1 MTKYKITG
9 WIIGEGMKIINNI
22 TEKLIDDMQ
31 TEVTENSKLSIA
43 AACFSVYAYKELKE
57 QLQSID
63 ELRFIFTSP
72 TFLSES
78 SGKEQREFY
87 IPRQKREKALHGNE
101 FEIRL
106 RNEFTQRT
114 ISKECADWIRKKA
127 RFKSNCTDETMPGF
141 IAVDNEHPTA
151 YAPVNGFT
159 RADLGCER
167 GGNMFSMINKIDA
180 PESKAYI
187 ALFNQLWSD
196 KYRLQDVTEEVLER
210 ITTAYR
216 ENSLEFLYFFAL
228 YNIFSD
234 FLENIS
240 EDDLPSDANGFK
252 ESLVWNK
259 LYTFQKDAV
268 LAIISKLEQYN
279 GCILADSVG
288 LGKTFTALAVI
299 KYYENRNLR
308 VLVLCPKK
316 LSDNWMTYKANYVN
330 NPIAGDR
337 LRYDVLYHTDLS
349 RSKGMS
355 GELDLSKL
363 NWGAYDLVVIDE
375 SHNFR
380 NGGSSNPEDGK
391 FNRYDY
397 LMEKVIRP
405 GARTRVLMLSAT
417 PVNNRFYDLR
427 NQLALAYEGNS
438 DTWRGKLNTDRSV
451 EEIFRNAQ
459 KAFNTWSEWD
469 VELRTTDKLMR
480 MLDFDFFEILD
491 AVTIARSR
499 RHIEKYYNVSEIGK
513 FPKRLPPISKRPPL
527 TDLEDTVTY
536 SEINE
541 MLLSLTLS
549 IYTPSNYIL
558 PSRMEKYAALNH
570 EGKNSLTQV
579 GREQGIRRLM
589 SINLL
594 KRLESSVHSF
604 LLTIKRIQDQ
614 ICSTLDTIAHYDPNL
629 TLELND
635 LTSTVDFDADDQE
648 SDLFSVGKKVK
659 IALED
664 MDYVTWKQDLEED
677 FNTLYVLVNTVS
689 KITPEHDSKLQIL
702 LDTIAQKIENPLNPG
717 NKKLIIFTAFS
728 DTAEYLY
735 DNVSRF
741 AQSEFGLNTALVTGS
756 VDGRTTV
763 PKFKADLNNVLTCFS
778 PISKDRASL
787 MPDGPDIDIL
797 IATDCISE
805 GQNLQDCDCLVNYD
819 IHWNP
824 VRLVQRFGRVDRI
837 GSRNDVIQMINFWP
851 DMQLDDYI
859 NLKARVETRM
869 KALVMTS
876 TGDDNLLSPEEQG
889 DLEYRRKQLQ
899 RLQTEVVDLEDM
911 GTGVSIT
918 DLGLNE
924 FRMELMEYSKHHPEL
939 ETCPGGISA
948 VAAAT
953 PDAPAGVVFVLKN
966 VHNEVNIDNRNRLH
980 PYYLVYLTEEGVT
993 VHGHLSPKDTL
1004 DAMRQLCR
1012 GKDKPI
1018 EALCRAFNEETD
1030 DGRNMAVYS
1039 SLLEDAVLS
1048 IVDAK
1053 EDSDL
1058 DSLFRSGGTSAL
1070 LSQVSGLDD
1079 FELIC
1084 FLVVKEDDSC

>member
-1 MTKYKITG
+1 
-9 WIIGEGMKIINNI
+9 MKIINNV
-22 TEKLIDDMQ
+22 TEKLADDLR
-31 TEVTENSKLSIA
+31 VTIRPGSRVSIA
-43 AACFSVYAYKELKE
+43 AACFSIYAYEELRAQFE
-57 QLQSID
+57 TLD

-72 TFLSES
+72 TFL
-78 SGKEQREFY
+78 KEKPQKTQREFY
-87 IPRQKREKALHGNE
+87 IPRLSREKTLHGSE

-106 RNEFTQRT
+106 RNEFSQKA
-114 ISKECADWIRKKA
+114 ISHEFAQWIRKKA
-127 RFKSNCTDETMPGF
+127 VFKSNCTDDGMPGF
-141 IAVDNEHPTA
+141 LTLDGFDQIA
-151 YAPVNGFT
+151 YAPINGLT

-167 GGNMFSMINKIDA
+167 GKNLFSMINRIDA
-180 PESKAYI
+180 PESKAYLK
-187 ALFNQLWSD
+187 LFDQLWAD
-196 KYRLQDVTEEVLER
+196 KQRLKDVTNEVLES
-210 ITTAYR
+210 ITAAFQ
-216 ENSLEFLYFFAL
+216 ENSPEFLYFFAL
-228 YNIFSD
+228 YNIFND
-234 FLENIS
+234 FLENVS
-240 EDDLPSDANGFK
+240 ADNLPNGANGFK
-252 ESLVWNK
+252 ESQVWNK
-259 LYTFQKDAV
+259 LYAFQKDAV

-316 LSDNWMTYKANYVN
+316 LSDNWLTYKANYVN

-349 RSKGMS
+349 REKGMS
-355 GELDLSKL
+355 GEIDLSKL
-363 NWGAYDLVVIDE
+363 NWSAYDLVVIDE

-380 NGGSSNPEDGK
+380 NGGNSNQDDGK
-391 FNRYDY
+391 MNRYDM
-397 LMEKVIRP
+397 LMQKVIRP
-405 GARTRVLMLSAT
+405 GPRTRVLMLSAT

-438 DTWRGKLNTDRSV
+438 DAWTDKISTHRSV
-451 EEIFRNAQ
+451 DEIFRSAQ
-459 KAFNTWSEWD
+459 KAFNTWSEWS
-469 VELRTTDKLMR
+469 VEQRTTDQLMR

-499 RHIEKYYNVSEIGK
+499 RHIEKYYNVGEVGR
-513 FPKRLPPISKRPPL
+513 FPTRLPPISKRPPL
-527 TDLEDTVTY
+527 TDLKDAVAY
-536 SEINE
+536 SEIYD

-558 PSRMEKYAALNH
+558 PSRMEKYADLNH
-570 EGKNSLTQV
+570 EGKNRLTQA
-579 GREQGIRRLM
+579 GREEGIRRLM

-604 LLTIKRIQDQ
+604 RLTLQRIQDLL
-614 ICSTLDTIAHYDPNL
+614 CSTLDTIAHYDPSL

-635 LTSTVDFDADDQE
+635 LTNAVDFDSDDQE
-648 SDLFSVGKKVK
+648 QELFTVGKKVK

-664 MDYVTWKQDLEED
+664 MDYLTWKHDLEED
-677 FNTLYVLVNTVS
+677 FNTLYALLGMIAD
-689 KITPEHDSKLQIL
+689 ITPEHDAKLQML
-702 LDTIAQKIENPLNPG
+702 LETIAQKIEKPLNPG
-717 NKKLIIFTAFS
+717 NKKVIIFTAFS
-728 DTAEYLY
+728 DTASYLY
-735 DNVSRF
+735 DHV
-741 AQSEFGLNTALVTGS
+741 SEFVLNRYGLNTALITGS
-756 VDGRTTV
+756 VDGKTTV
-763 PKFKADLNNVLTCFS
+763 PKFKANLNNVLTCFS
-778 PISKDRASL
+778 PISKDKAAL
-787 MPDGPDIDIL
+787 MPNGPDIDIL

-805 GQNLQDCDCLVNYD
+805 GQNLQDCDYLINYD

-837 GSRNDVIQMINFWP
+837 GSRNECIQLVNFWP

-889 DLEYRRKQLQ
+889 DLEYRRQQLQ

-924 FRMELMEYSKHHPEL
+924 FRMELLEYANHHPEL

-948 VAAAT
+948 VAQAT
-953 PDAPAGVVFVLKN
+953 PDAPSGVIFVLKN

-980 PYYLVYLTEEGVT
+980 PYYLVYLTEDGAT
-993 VHGHLSPKDTL
+993 VHDHLSPKDTL

-1018 EALCRAFNEETD
+1018 EGLYQAFNTETD
-1030 DGRNMAVYS
+1030 DGRNMGAYS
-1039 SLLEDAVLS
+1039 DLLEDAVLS

-1058 DSLFRSGGTSAL
+1058 DSLFKVGGTSAL

-1079 FELIC
+1079 FQLIC
-1084 FLVVKEDDSC
+1084 FLVVREGERQC

>member
-1 MTKYKITG
+1 
-9 WIIGEGMKIINNI
+9 MKIINNI
-22 TEKLIDDMQ
+22 TEKLSDDLQ
-31 TEVTENSKLSIA
+31 VEIAPHSKVSIA
-43 AACFSVYAYKELKE
+43 AACFSIYAYEELKD
-57 QLQSID
+57 QLEKVD
-63 ELRFIFTSP
+63 ALRFIFTSP
-72 TFLSES
+72 SFLSEPTA
-78 SGKEQREFY
+78 KEKREFY
-87 IPRQKREKALHGNE
+87 IPRQTREKTLHGSE

-106 RNEFTQRT
+106 RNEFTQKT
-114 ISKECADWIRKKA
+114 ISKECADWVRRKA
-127 RFKSNCTDETMPGF
+127 QFKSNCTDETMPGF
-141 IAVDNEHPTA
+141 LAVDSEHPVA
-151 YAPVNGFT
+151 YAPINGFT

-167 GGNMFSMINKIDA
+167 GGNMFSMIQQLDA
-180 PESKAYI
+180 PESKAYLQ
-187 ALFNQLWSD
+187 LFDQLWAD
-196 KYRLQDVTEEVLER
+196 KRRMQDVTEQVLER
-210 ITTAYR
+210 ITTAYQ
-216 ENSLEFLYFFAL
+216 ENSPEFLYFFAL
-228 YNIFSD
+228 YNIFND
-234 FLENIS
+234 FLENVS
-240 EDDLPSDANGFK
+240 EDDLPNEANGFK
-252 ESLVWNK
+252 DSLVWNK

-349 RSKGMS
+349 RSKGFS
-355 GELDLSKL
+355 GELDLSKI
-363 NWGAYDLVVIDE
+363 NWSAYDLVVIDE

-380 NGGSSNPEDGK
+380 NGGSHSDEGK
-391 FNRYDY
+391 YNRYDA

-438 DTWRGKLNTDRSV
+438 EAWRDKLDTTRSV

-459 KAFNTWSEWD
+459 KSFNAWSEWD

-499 RHIEKYYNVSEIGK
+499 RHIEKYYNVGEIGK
-513 FPKRLPPISKRPPL
+513 FPTRLPPISKRPPL
-527 TDLEDTVTY
+527 TDLSDAITY
-536 SEINE
+536 SEIYDL
-541 MLLSLTLS
+541 LLSLTLS

-558 PSRMEKYAALNH
+558 PSRMEKYADLNH

-604 LLTIKRIQDQ
+604 RLTLKRIQDL
-614 ICSTLDTIAHYDPNL
+614 ICSTLDTIAHYDPSL

-648 SDLFSVGKKVK
+648 MDLFTVGKKVK

-664 MDYVTWKQDLEED
+664 MDYVTWQHDLEED
-677 FNTLYVLVNTVS
+677 FNTLYVLVNMVAD
-689 KITPEHDSKLQIL
+689 ITPEHDSKLQML
-702 LDTIAQKIENPLNPG
+702 LSTIAEKIDHPINPG
-717 NKKLIIFTAFS
+717 NRKVIIFTAFS

-735 DNVSRF
+735 DHVSTF
-741 AQSEFGLNTALVTGS
+741 AQDKYGLHTALVTGS
-756 VDGRTTV
+756 VSGRTTV

-778 PISKDRASL
+778 PISKDKAAL
-787 MPDGPDIDIL
+787 MPDGPDIDLL

-805 GQNLQDCDCLVNYD
+805 GQNLQDCDCLINYD

-824 VRLVQRFGRVDRI
+824 VRLVQRFGRIDRI
-837 GSRNDVIQMINFWP
+837 GSRNEQIQLINFWP

-889 DLEYRRKQLQ
+889 DLEYRKAQLQ

-924 FRMELMEYSKHHPEL
+924 FRMELMEYAKTHPEL

-953 PDAPAGVVFVLKN
+953 PDAPAGVVFILKN

-980 PYYLVYLTEEGVT
+980 PYYLVYLTEDGVT
-993 VHGHLSPKDTL
+993 VHDHLSPKDTL

-1018 EALCRAFNEETD
+1018 EELYRAFNQETE

-1048 IVDAK
+1048 ILDAK

-1058 DSLFRSGGTSAL
+1058 DSLFRAGGTSAL
-1070 LSQVSGLDD
+1070 LSLVSGLDD
-1079 FELIC
+1079 FQLVC
-1084 FLVVKEDDSC
+1084 FLVVR

>member
-1 MTKYKITG
+1 
-9 WIIGEGMKIINNI
+9 
-22 TEKLIDDMQ
+22 
-31 TEVTENSKLSIA
+31 
-43 AACFSVYAYKELKE
+43 
-57 QLQSID
+57 
-63 ELRFIFTSP
+63 
-72 TFLSES
+72 
-78 SGKEQREFY
+78 
-87 IPRQKREKALHGNE
+87 
-101 FEIRL
+101 
-106 RNEFTQRT
+106 
-114 ISKECADWIRKKA
+114 
-127 RFKSNCTDETMPGF
+127 
-141 IAVDNEHPTA
+141 
-151 YAPVNGFT
+151 
-159 RADLGCER
+159 
-167 GGNMFSMINKIDA
+167 
-180 PESKAYI
+180 
-187 ALFNQLWSD
+187 
-196 KYRLQDVTEEVLER
+196 
-210 ITTAYR
+210 
-216 ENSLEFLYFFAL
+216 
-228 YNIFSD
+228 
-234 FLENIS
+234 
-240 EDDLPSDANGFK
+240 
-252 ESLVWNK
+252 
-259 LYTFQKDAV
+259 
-268 LAIISKLEQYN
+268 
-279 GCILADSVG
+279 
-288 LGKTFTALAVI
+288 
-299 KYYENRNLR
+299 
-308 VLVLCPKK
+308 
-316 LSDNWMTYKANYVN
+316 
-330 NPIAGDR
+330 
-337 LRYDVLYHTDLS
+337 
-349 RSKGMS
+349 
-355 GELDLSKL
+355 
-363 NWGAYDLVVIDE
+363 
-375 SHNFR
+375 
-380 NGGSSNPEDGK
+380 
-391 FNRYDY
+391 
-397 LMEKVIRP
+397 
-405 GARTRVLMLSAT
+405 
-417 PVNNRFYDLR
+417 
-427 NQLALAYEGNS
+427 
-438 DTWRGKLNTDRSV
+438 
-451 EEIFRNAQ
+451 
-459 KAFNTWSEWD
+459 
-469 VELRTTDKLMR
+469 
-480 MLDFDFFEILD
+480 
-491 AVTIARSR
+491 
-499 RHIEKYYNVSEIGK
+499 
-513 FPKRLPPISKRPPL
+513 
-527 TDLEDTVTY
+527 
-536 SEINE
+536 
-541 MLLSLTLS
+541 
-549 IYTPSNYIL
+549 
-558 PSRMEKYAALNH
+558 
-570 EGKNSLTQV
+570 
-579 GREQGIRRLM
+579 
-589 SINLL
+589 
-594 KRLESSVHSF
+594 
-604 LLTIKRIQDQ
+604 
-614 ICSTLDTIAHYDPNL
+614 
-629 TLELND
+629 
-635 LTSTVDFDADDQE
+635 
-648 SDLFSVGKKVK
+648 
-659 IALED
+659 

-702 LDTIAQKIENPLNPG
+702 LDTIAQKIENPLNQG

-741 AQSEFGLNTALVTGS
+741 AQSEFGLTTALVTGS

-763 PKFKADLNNVLTCFS
+763 HKFKADLNNVLTCFS
-778 PISKDRASL
+778 PISKGRASL

-837 GSRNDVIQMINFWP
+837 GSRNNVIQMINFWP

-899 RLQTEVVDLEDM
+899 RLQTEVKDLEDM

-980 PYYLVYLTEEGVT
+980 PYYLVYLTEEGIT
-993 VHGHLSPKDTL
+993 VHDHLSPKDTL

-1084 FLVVKEDDSC
+1084 FLVVKEDGSC